1 VKRIVVV
8 ASTVFA
14 ACHPLPRSAAP
25 VSDLTIAVDSLMSA
39 YAAPDKPGAS
49 VLVVHDGRTV
59 LARSYGLADVGTHVA
74 ASARTNY
81 RLASLSKQFTATAIM
96 LLEQEGRLRYDDPIT
111 KYLSGLPAT
120 AAGVT
125 IRMLLTH
132 TSGLWAYEDFVPDSQ
147 ATQVHDA
154 DVPALIAHADS
165 NYFTPGSAYR
175 YSNTGYALLALIVER
190 VSGQRYASFLHD
202 RIFAPLGMTST
213 VAYENGVS
221 TVANRALGYTIEGD
235 RVIGSDQSSTSA
247 VLGDGGIYS
256 SLDDMARWDAAL
268 DAHTL
273 VSEASQ
279 RQAWTSAVTTRGTR
293 VGYGFGWFVDSASDG
308 PRLRHH
314 GETSGFTNAILKIP
328 SRRLTILIL
337 TNRAGGEPWD
347 LATRIAALP
356 ALR

>member
-1 VKRIVVV
+1 MKRIVV
-8 ASTVFA
+8 AAAIAAA
-14 ACHPLPRSAAP
+14 ACHSPPRPAAP
-25 VSDLTIAVDSLMSA
+25 VSDLTIAVDSLMRE
-39 YAAPDKPGAS
+39 YAAPDGPGAS
-49 VLVVHDGRTV
+49 VLVVHNGKRL
-59 LARSYGLADVGTHVA
+59 LARSYGLADLGAGTA
-74 ASARTNY
+74 ASASTNY

-96 LLEQEGRLRYDDPIT
+96 LLEAEGRLRYDDSISN
-111 KYLSGLPAT
+111 YLPQLPAT
-120 AAGVT
+120 ARSVT

-147 ATQVHDA
+147 TTQVRDA
-154 DVPALIAHADS
+154 DVPALIANADS
-165 NYFTPGSAYR
+165 NYFRPGSAYR

-190 VSGQRYASFLHD
+190 VSGQRYATFLHD
-202 RIFAPLGMTST
+202 RIFAPLAMDNT
-213 VAYENGVS
+213 VAYETGIS
-221 TVANRALGYTIEGD
+221 TVPNRALGYTVDAG
-235 RVIGSDQSSTSA
+235 RVTGSDQSSTSA

-256 SLDDMARWDAAL
+256 SLDDMAKWDAAL

-273 VSEASQ
+273 VPEADQ
-279 RQAWTSAVTTRGTR
+279 RDAWTSAVTTRGTR

-347 LATRIAALP
+347 IATRIAALP

>member
-1 VKRIVVV
+1 
-8 ASTVFA
+8 
-14 ACHPLPRSAAP
+14 

-39 YAAPDKPGAS
+39 YSAPDAPGAS
-49 VLVVHDGRTV
+49 VLVVHGGRTV
-59 LARSYGLADVGTHVA
+59 LARSYGLADVAAHTP

-96 LLEQEGRLRYDDPIT
+96 LLEGEGRLRYDDPIT
-111 KYLSGLPAT
+111 KHLPGLPAT
-120 AAGVT
+120 ATGVT

-147 ATQVHDA
+147 TTQVHDG
-154 DVPALIAHADS
+154 DVPALIARADS

-190 VSGQRYASFLHD
+190 VSGQRYATFLHD
-202 RIFAPLGMTST
+202 RIFTPLGMTGT
-213 VAYENGVS
+213 VAYEKGVS
-221 TVANRALGYTIEGD
+221 TVADRALGYTLKAGRI
-235 RVIGSDQSSTSA
+235 IGSDQSSTSA

-256 SLDDMARWDAAL
+256 SVDDMAKWDAAL

-273 VSEASQ
+273 VSAAGQ
-279 RQAWTSAVTTRGTR
+279 RDAWTSAVTTRGTR

-328 SRRLTILIL
+328 ARRLTIVIL